1 MTNLDNHLD
10 TNQPLALQM
19 RDTLYGD
26 MPLTEWPVGDV
37 PDDAFPWTAFADARG
52 AFAKGNEKQGIAY
65 LRHIIDA
72 PDLESRHY
80 AEAWHHLRAHGVEPP
95 ADEAKRTLGVVVEIG
110 LPDGLDV
117 LAAYDDDTA
126 RYYNH
131 AGAAII
137 WEGEDAPIA
146 ERIDALLD
154 AAQQIVDVIGVWE
167 DERPGPPPEGSL
179 RLSFLTPSGIHF
191 GEGPIEVL
199 SQDKLAG
206 PAFYEAT
213 VLLEMLIEMAE
224 GSQEGEAE

>member
-1 MTNLDNHLD
+1 MTNIDNHFD
-10 TNQPLALQM
+10 SDQPLAVQM

-26 MPLTEWPVGDV
+26 LPLTQWPVGDV
-37 PDDAFPWTAFADARG
+37 ADDAFPWTAFADARG

-65 LRHIIDA
+65 LRHVLDA

-80 AEAWHHLRAHGVEPP
+80 VEAWHHLRAHGVEPP
-95 ADEAKRTLGVVVEIG
+95 ADEAKRTLGVVVEIA
-110 LPDGLDV
+110 LPEGLDV

-137 WEGEDAPIA
+137 WVGQDEEIA
-146 ERIDALLD
+146 AQIDTLLD
-154 AAQQIVDVIGVWE
+154 AAQQIVDVIGASDE
-167 DERPGPPPEGSL
+167 ERPGPPLEGTL

-191 GEGPIEVL
+191 GEGPIDVL
-199 SQDKLAG
+199 SQDQLAG

-224 GSQEGEAE
+224 GSEEGE